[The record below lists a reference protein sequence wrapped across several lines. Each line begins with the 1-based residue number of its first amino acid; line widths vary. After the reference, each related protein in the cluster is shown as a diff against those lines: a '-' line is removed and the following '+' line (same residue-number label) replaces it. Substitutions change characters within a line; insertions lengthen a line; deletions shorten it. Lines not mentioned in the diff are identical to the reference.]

1 MKIWILNRV
10 IPDKYG
16 RLHKQ
21 FFTAFKT
28 LEGAK
33 EYVTAMG
40 KESMEGWKNV
50 GGEWIKK
57 CRIVSGYWDISSSNL
72 HD

>member
-28 LEGAK
+28 IEGAK

-50 GGEWIKK
+50 GDG
-57 CRIVSGYWDISSSNL
+57 
-72 HD
+72 